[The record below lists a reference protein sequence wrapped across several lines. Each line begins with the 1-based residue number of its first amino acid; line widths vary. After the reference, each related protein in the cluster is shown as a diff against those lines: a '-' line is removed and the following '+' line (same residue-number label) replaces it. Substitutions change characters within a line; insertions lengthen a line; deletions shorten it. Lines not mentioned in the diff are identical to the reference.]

1 MSGYFPFSHII
12 LNICN
17 NVRKNITG
25 HSYFSEWSAYEQ
37 LQPVSQTGVVAIS
50 EIYY

>member
-1 MSGYFPFSHII
+1 MPAYFPYSSII
-12 LNICN
+12 MNICN

-25 HSYFSEWSAYEQ
+25 QPYFEWSLCEQ
-37 LQPVSQTGVVAIS
+37 LQPVSQTGIVCIS